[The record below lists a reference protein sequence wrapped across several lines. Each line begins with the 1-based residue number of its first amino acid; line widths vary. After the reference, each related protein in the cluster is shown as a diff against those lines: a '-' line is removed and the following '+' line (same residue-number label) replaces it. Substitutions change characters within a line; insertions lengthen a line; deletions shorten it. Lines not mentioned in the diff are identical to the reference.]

1 MKKWKR
7 TLAVLLVAAVTGL
20 AVLCPAA
27 LAAKADLPDLPT
39 DQCVVDKANVLSDGT
54 VQTITDLNIQLED
67 SCKGAQI
74 GVLTVDYTGS
84 LSTEEYAVAAADKWD
99 IGSSSENNGVL
110 ILLVME
116 SPLYEDGDYYIATG
130 DGYRSTI
137 LERQVSVLAQ
147 TMEDDFAAKD
157 YNGAVVTCAKNVAD
171 TIAQVYG
178 VSLGG
183 STGGTVQP
191 KPEKQESSNGVVDV
205 LAMIIGLIIVVVIA
219 GEMLYLFSRPLG
231 WLFWCFGGRRGPRP
245 PRGPR
250 GPRNPPPPPPRG
262 RYNGGG
268 FGGMSG
274 GSFGGGFGGGRSG
287 GSFGG
292 GSFGGGSFG
301 GMGGGSFHG
310 GGGGRGR

>member
-84 LSTEEYAVAAADKWD
+84 LSTEEYAAAAADKWGV
-99 IGSSSENNGVL
+99 GSSSENNGVL

-191 KPEKQESSNGVVDV
+191 KPEKQESSNGVMDV

-250 GPRNPPPPPPRG
+250 GPRNPPPPPP
-262 RYNGGG
+262 
-268 FGGMSG
+268 
-274 GSFGGGFGGGRSG
+274 
-287 GSFGG
+287 
-292 GSFGGGSFG
+292 
-301 GMGGGSFHG
+301 
-310 GGGGRGR
+310 

>member
-84 LSTEEYAVAAADKWD
+84 LSTEEYAAAAADKWGV
-99 IGSSSENNGVL
+99 GSSSENNGVL

-191 KPEKQESSNGVVDV
+191 KPEKQESSNGVMDV

-250 GPRNPPPPPPRG
+250 GPRNPPPPPPRE
-262 RYNGGG
+262 RYNGSG